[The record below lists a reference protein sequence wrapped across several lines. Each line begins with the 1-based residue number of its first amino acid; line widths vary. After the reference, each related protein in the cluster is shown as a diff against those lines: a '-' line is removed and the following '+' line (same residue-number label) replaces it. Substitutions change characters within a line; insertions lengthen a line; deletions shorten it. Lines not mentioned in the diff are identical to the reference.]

1 MMLSLTPEHQEQ
13 PVSGI
18 ALAAYATGT
27 GHSIHDKCSVCVCV
41 FVCVCWGEG
50 CQLTSKTGIIF
61 TIALNLY

>member
-1 MMLSLTPEHQEQ
+1 MTDA
-13 PVSGI
+13 V
-18 ALAAYATGT
+18 Y
-27 GHSIHDKCSVCVCV
+27 VCV